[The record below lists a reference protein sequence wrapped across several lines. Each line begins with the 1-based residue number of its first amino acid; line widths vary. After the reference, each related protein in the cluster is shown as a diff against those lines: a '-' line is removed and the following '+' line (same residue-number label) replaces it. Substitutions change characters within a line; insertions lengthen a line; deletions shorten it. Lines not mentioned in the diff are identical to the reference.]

1 MERTGGWS
9 RRFSLE
15 PPRWGS
21 TTILVVRCYHYETR
35 STTPMHDSQTGKPR
49 PRVAHRTAPD
59 GPARPAGPAVGVEN
73 PVGAAPRTADLRRAA
88 GAMRRDV
95 AQRAESAYRRAARNG
110 QRRARR
116 RRLSPDGGRQRPAR
130 FDSTARRLGQT
141 MGPAAWLNGS
151 LVLVLH
157 PHPYPL
163 PQPSGR

>member
-1 MERTGGWS
+1 MIPKPGSPVRGSRTGRPLMALLDLLG
-9 RRFSLE
+9 RRWAL
-15 PPRWGS
+15 R
-21 TTILVVRCYHYETR
+21 I
-35 STTPMHDSQTGKPR
+35 
-49 PRVAHRTAPD
+49 
-59 GPARPAGPAVGVEN
+59 
-73 PVGAAPRTADLRRAA
+73 VGAAPRTADLRRAA

-110 QRRARR
+110 HRRARR

-157 PHPYPL
+157 
-163 PQPSGR
+163 